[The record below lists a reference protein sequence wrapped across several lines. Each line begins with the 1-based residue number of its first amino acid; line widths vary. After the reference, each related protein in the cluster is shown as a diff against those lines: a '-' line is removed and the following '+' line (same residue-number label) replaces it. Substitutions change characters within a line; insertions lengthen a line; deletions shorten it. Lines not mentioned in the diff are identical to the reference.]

1 MSTSATP
8 HILILGGGYVGL
20 YTAWGIRKR
29 LGPEAARITVV
40 EPNSY
45 MTYQPLLPEVGG
57 GEIEPRIVTVN
68 LRSAL
73 KNVDIVRGKLVSLD
87 VHAKTATLREIGGGD
102 RSLAYD
108 QVVFAVGA
116 VTRTFPTPGLDEHG
130 VGFKTV
136 EEAIY
141 CRDKVLDNVALA
153 AGTSDP
159 EERAKALTF
168 VVVGGG
174 YTGVEALTEL
184 SDLSKLAVDAHP
196 ELDRSQLRWVLIEA
210 LDRVAPEVGPNLS
223 QWTLGHLRE
232 RGVDVRLKTTMPSC
246 EDSVAELSTGERIP
260 AGLIIWT
267 AGMKPNPVLDDT
279 NVPRGPKGHVNAN
292 ARLQVIDDSGQ
303 VVPGAWA
310 AGDCAQVPDLAAEQ
324 QPAYCPPNAQH
335 AVRQAKVLA
344 QNVVNAVQGQG
355 PAEYRHKTLGTVAT
369 YGVGRGA
376 AKILGRDIKGKP
388 AWYAAMG
395 YHGLALPTWI
405 HKWRLL
411 AGWSSLIL
419 GERDITS
426 MGATRHPRRAFVDAH
441 ADTQK
446 GKK

>member
-116 VTRTFPTPGLDEHG
+116 VTRTFPTPGLEEHG

-141 CRDKVLDNVALA
+141 CRGQGAGQRGAGGRHQRPGGAGQGAHLRGGRRRLYRRRGPDRAERSVQTRRRRTPGAGPLPVALGA
-153 AGTSDP
+153 
-159 EERAKALTF
+159 
-168 VVVGGG
+168 
-174 YTGVEALTEL
+174 
-184 SDLSKLAVDAHP
+184 
-196 ELDRSQLRWVLIEA
+196 DRSAGPGGSPRW
-210 LDRVAPEVGPNLS
+210 DR
-223 QWTLGHLRE
+223 TC
-232 RGVDVRLKTTMPSC
+232 PSGRWATC
-246 EDSVAELSTGERIP
+246 ASVAWMCG
-260 AGLIIWT
+260 
-267 AGMKPNPVLDDT
+267 
-279 NVPRGPKGHVNAN
+279 
-292 ARLQVIDDSGQ
+292 
-303 VVPGAWA
+303 
-310 AGDCAQVPDLAAEQ
+310 
-324 QPAYCPPNAQH
+324 
-335 AVRQAKVLA
+335 
-344 QNVVNAVQGQG
+344 
-355 PAEYRHKTLGTVAT
+355 
-369 YGVGRGA
+369 
-376 AKILGRDIKGKP
+376 
-388 AWYAAMG
+388 
-395 YHGLALPTWI
+395 
-405 HKWRLL
+405 
-411 AGWSSLIL
+411 
-419 GERDITS
+419 
-426 MGATRHPRRAFVDAH
+426 
-441 ADTQK
+441 
-446 GKK
+446 

>member
-1 MSTSATP
+1 M
-8 HILILGGGYVGL
+8 
-20 YTAWGIRKR
+20 
-29 LGPEAARITVV
+29 
-40 EPNSY
+40 
-45 MTYQPLLPEVGG
+45 
-57 GEIEPRIVTVN
+57 
-68 LRSAL
+68 
-73 KNVDIVRGKLVSLD
+73 
-87 VHAKTATLREIGGGD
+87 
-102 RSLAYD
+102 
-108 QVVFAVGA
+108 
-116 VTRTFPTPGLDEHG
+116 
-130 VGFKTV
+130 
-136 EEAIY
+136 
-141 CRDKVLDNVALA
+141 
-153 AGTSDP
+153 
-159 EERAKALTF
+159 
-168 VVVGGG
+168 
-174 YTGVEALTEL
+174 
-184 SDLSKLAVDAHP
+184 
-196 ELDRSQLRWVLIEA
+196 LIEA
-210 LDRVAPEVGPNLS
+210 LDRVAPEVGPKLS

-292 ARLQVIDDSGQ
+292 ARLQVIDESGQ
-303 VVPGAWA
+303 VVHGAWA

-344 QNVVNAVQGQG
+344 QNVVNAVQGRG

-388 AWYAAMG
+388 AWFAAMG

-419 GERDITS
+419 GDRDITS
-426 MGATRHPRRAFVDAH
+426 MGATRHPRKAFVDAH